1 MHSMD
6 LNETPAHVVIACAD
20 IMTGSNISASSQI
33 EHVVARSESAVLGM
47 LDRSSKF
54 QVVVVDLQ
62 GFPEL
67 PKTLRSEHGFVG
79 IIIGFA
85 PHVRTDLLDGA
96 RPFVTS
102 LKSRGAI
109 IQRFDEIVS
118 GAMERARHA

>member
-20 IMTGSNISASSQI
+20 IMTGSNMSASSQI